1 MPEQSVDRSDENRNP
16 GRLQTPEELH
26 DLRRTV
32 EDWLE
37 RARDAVWSFESSRG
51 SGSFKRDSSKSNRS
65 SLTTTARCYMALAN
79 AERQL
84 NGSSDGLT
92 PELLDSFYG
101 YAKKIPVTYQENKF
115 KVSNSD
121 LDDHD
126 QPLNTFEVA
135 HLADFE
141 FVRSFCARFKKGGAS
156 GPEVNWTANGADAK
170 ADVFEALSSE
180 LKKLQPDDKSRS
192 TQLEF
197 YSGSCSSRH
206 FFVTLHTLRAM
217 QILARPGEPP
227 PEILA
232 RVADEARGFCME
244 QCFYWHRQ
252 IQHRQDPARLVFACT
267 IYCMY
272 EREVDREVI
281 AAIVD
286 AIAGKQE
293 TSGKWPASYPI
304 IGQEPQKK
312 NEEQEKAQKKERIW
326 YIASAELALCLTWL
340 YFQPNLPDASRFV
353 VLAMLERHFRN
364 WIIPTFRTVNVGD
377 RVNSAEASDDEI
389 NPGADS
395 ARRTT
400 QLFSG
405 WVDDSSIGQDKVV
418 GWTTAIVC
426 HFLANYHAVL
436 NDYINRRV
444 VESLGLQDV
453 AERYLIDG
461 TKPNRN
467 ERWKQGGD
475 SQVNSCWPDLPPV
488 AWAPTSRHE
497 QLAGEISGTWTD
509 PTQKAGLSKSLAQ
522 YVLRPVLEHPA
533 QLPRKRIAGIFDGPP
548 GTRKTTLVKQLS
560 TILNWPYVPV
570 PASTIFGYGFDNME
584 ARASEV
590 FRRLNYLTQC
600 VIFFDEFEEFFRDRM
615 EEDELVRDNAPTST
629 VAVEDVSSNSRENG
643 KETDPA
649 KCSSSPSTRFSPH
662 DRTIAA
668 FTTSAML
675 PRLQDLHNAKR
686 SLIFLATNYFNRL
699 DRAIVRSGRFD
710 FRETIEH
717 PTISRFNDGKDG
729 FFSNPTEKT
738 LLMLQCEE
746 DSEELRRIGKIV
758 YEALTSKEG
767 KAALAVRP
775 GELSDDG
782 NDHHEDRRVPFG
794 VVEKVAREVAA
805 SMRAGRTT
813 QDDKDNGKILEEAK
827 RVLKQELERE
837 RKHTKGPGPLPE
849 VQSE

>member
-1 MPEQSVDRSDENRNP
+1 MPEQSVDQSDENPNP

-32 EDWLE
+32 EDWLK
-37 RARDAVWSFESSRG
+37 RARAAV
-51 SGSFKRDSSKSNRS
+51 GSFKTSTGSFMRDSGTFDRS

-84 NGSSDGLT
+84 EGSSDWNTLD
-92 PELLDSFYG
+92 LRDSFCG
-101 YAKKIPVTYQENKF
+101 YAKEIPVTYQENEF
-115 KVSNSD
+115 KVSNSN

-126 QPLNTFEVA
+126 KPLNIFEVA

-141 FVRSFCARFKKGGAS
+141 FVRSFFARFEKDGDS
-156 GPEVNWTANGADAK
+156 DPILNWTTSDGDTKVDIIAK
-170 ADVFEALSSE
+170 LSSK
-180 LKKLQPDDKSRS
+180 LKRLLAFDGSSS

-197 YSGSCSSRH
+197 YAASRSSEH
-206 FFVTLHTLRAM
+206 FFVTLHALRAK
-217 QILARPGEPP
+217 QILAKPGERIPKIP
-227 PEILA
+227 T
-232 RVADEARGFCME
+232 RVADEARRFCME
-244 QCFYWHRQ
+244 QCFYWQRQ

-272 EREVDREVI
+272 EREVDREII
-281 AAIVD
+281 AAIID
-286 AIAGKQE
+286 AIAGMQE

-312 NEEQEKAQKKERIW
+312 KEEQEKEQKKERIW

-364 WIIPTFRTVNVGD
+364 WIIPTFRTVDGGD
-377 RVNSAEASDDEI
+377 GENEAEASDGEK
-389 NPGADS
+389 NAGADNECRS
-395 ARRTT
+395 AKS
-400 QLFSG
+400 FSG
-405 WVDDSSIGQDKVV
+405 WVDDSSIGQDSKVV

-475 SQVNSCWPDLPPV
+475 SQVHGCWPDLPPV
-488 AWAPTSRHE
+488 AWAKTRQPDE
-497 QLAGEISGTWTD
+497 LAGEISGTWTD
-509 PTQKAGLSKSLAQ
+509 PTPKAGLSRRLAQ
-522 YVLRPVLEHPA
+522 HVLSPVLEHPA
-533 QLPRKRIAGIFDGPP
+533 QLPRERVAGIFDGTP

-615 EEDELVRDNAPTST
+615 EEDELARDNATTSK
-629 VAVEDVSSNSRENG
+629 VAGEDVSSSGPENRE
-643 KETDPA
+643 ETDPA
-649 KCSSSPSTRFSPH
+649 KCGTSPSTRFSPH

-686 SLIFLATNYFNRL
+686 SLIFLATNYFERL

-717 PTISRFNDGKDG
+717 PTIGRFNNGKG
-729 FFSNPTEKT
+729 SFFSNPTDKT
-738 LLMLQCEE
+738 LLMLQCKR
-746 DSEELRRIGKIV
+746 DSEELRRIGEIV
-758 YEALTSKEG
+758 YEALSSEEAKV
-767 KAALAVRP
+767 ALAARP
-775 GELSDDG
+775 GQSNGEA
-782 NDHHEDRRVPFG
+782 NDHHDNHPVPFR
-794 VVEKVAREVAA
+794 VVESVAKEVAA
-805 SMRAGRTT
+805 RIRAVPTT
-813 QDDKDNGKILEEAK
+813 LDDKDNDIILDEAK
-827 RVLKQELERE
+827 RVLKRELELE
-837 RKHTKGPGPLPE
+837 GKHPKGPGPLPGVRPE
-849 VQSE
+849 